1 MCYTFALFN
10 KKTDIMIT
18 IAHDLWAIS

>member
-18 IAHDLWAIS
+18 NAHDLWAIS